1 MLDKLYTLFLLFKE
15 YILFTL
21 LIVVSLLLL
30 TLNDN
35 RQVKQLRAVSSVLFG
50 VVQEQVS
57 FIPKYF
63 RLKKE
68 NELLRRRNIEL
79 ADEANRL
86 REAKL
91 ESARLRGLVEL
102 KEESPFR
109 FIAADIVGKNLLLS
123 RNTLTLNVG
132 QEDGVLPSMPVV
144 NHDGLIGVVVAAT
157 QNFSVVNL
165 LLNVDFRASA
175 KVQRSRVD
183 GIIAWDGSEVLLNN
197 VPKTQDVKVGD
208 VVQTSEYSKTYP
220 TGIRIGIIRNVSDQS
235 GSLFKRVVVEP
246 SVDFSRLEEVFIVA
260 SVPNE
265 ERTRL
270 EQSIISTRRR

>member
-1 MLDKLYTLFLLFKE
+1 MLDRLYTLLLLFKE
-15 YILFTL
+15 YILFAF

-35 RQVKQLRAVSSVLFG
+35 RQVKQLRAISSVLFG

-63 RLKKE
+63 RLKEE

-132 QEDGVLPSMPVV
+132 QNDGVLPSMPVV

-183 GIIAWDGSEVLLNN
+183 GIIAWDGSEVLLSN

-220 TGIRIGIIRNVSDQS
+220 TGIRIGIIRKVSDQS

-270 EQSIISTRRR
+270 EQSVISPRQR